1 MPATPPAS
9 LQAYNTRHPATRGTR
24 LSNATPSTGTRTP
37 GQDPRT
43 RHQQPSP
50 SVNPAANGDDGQGNE
65 DSEDNEGIEDQ
76 DNGSEEGDEESG
88 EEEDGVESV
97 DSRAEDDDGE
107 MAIDVPPVAT
117 HNGSSYTRVE
127 CAQGLEY

>member
-24 LSNATPSTGTRTP
+24 LSSVTPSTGTRTP

-43 RHQQPSP
+43 RHLVTP
-50 SVNPAANGDDGQGNE
+50 SVNPAAHEEDEQANE
-65 DSEDNEGIEDQ
+65 DSEGNEGVEDQ

-88 EEEDGVESV
+88 EEEEEDGVESV

-117 HNGSSYTRVE
+117 HNGS
-127 CAQGLEY
+127 